1 MDREEHQT
9 QIADAGMPVSASAAG
24 PGAQPGAAPAGFE
37 SLPAIPE
44 DALILI
50 TTRNLV
56 LFPGT
61 VLPMTLGRQRSVVA
75 AQTAIRLNRPVGL
88 VLQREA
94 AADDPMP
101 VDLHRVGT
109 EANLLRYVTSP
120 DGSHHV
126 ICHGEHRFRI
136 IEFLDGYPFFVARV
150 ERIAEPEQQST
161 EIDARLLNL
170 RNQALEVLQ
179 LLPQTPGELVNAVQS
194 VTPAPAL
201 ADLIASF
208 MDITST
214 EKQEILE
221 TIAIERRL
229 ERISELL
236 AYRLEVLRLSR
247 QISDRTKE
255 TIDVRQREFLL
266 REQLKTIQ
274 QELGEGDDAKS
285 QEIAELRRKIEEARM
300 PPDIESHAK
309 KEVGRLERM
318 PEAAGEYS
326 MARTYLEWLIELPW
340 ALEDDPPIDVAEAG
354 RSLDE
359 DHYGLRKVKRR
370 ILEFLAIHKLN
381 PNGRSPIL
389 CFVGP
394 PGVGKT
400 SLGQSIARATA
411 RKFVRVSLGGT
422 HDEAEIRG
430 HRRTYIGALPGNILQ
445 GIRRAGSR
453 NCVMMLDEID
463 KLGRSNQGDPASA
476 LLEVLDPEQNGTF
489 RDNYLGVP
497 FDLSRIMFITTAN
510 VLDNVPGPLRDRME
524 VIDLPGYTED
534 EKFEI
539 ARRYLVTRQI
549 TANGLTA
556 EQAGIDDEAIHAI
569 IRHYTREAGVRNLER
584 EIGTALR
591 SVAMKI
597 AEGSA
602 GHVRIAP
609 ADLHA
614 ILGARR
620 FEGECAMRTSI
631 PGVATG
637 LAWTPVGGDILFIEA
652 ARIPGKGGLILTGQL
667 GEVMRE
673 SAQAALSLVK
683 GKAASLGIDATLFDG
698 SDIHVH
704 VPAGAIPKD
713 GPSAGVAMFTALVS
727 LLTGRTVKSD
737 TAMTGEIS
745 LRGLVLPVG
754 GIKEKVVA
762 AARCELATVILPSRN
777 EKDYEDIP
785 EAARNMLRF
794 VWAER
799 VEDVIAAALE
809 PAASRALEPAAE

>member
-1 MDREEHQT
+1 MDQNEPQLRTLE
-9 QIADAGMPVSASAAG
+9 G
-24 PGAQPGAAPAGFE
+24 GAPPAAPTNAPE
-37 SLPAIPE
+37 APNPLEALPA

-50 TTRNLV
+50 PTRNLV

-61 VLPMTLGRQRSVVA
+61 VLPITLGRQRSTAA
-75 AQTAIRLNRPVGL
+75 AQAAVRLSRPVGL
-88 VLQREA
+88 ILQRDPA
-94 AADDPMP
+94 TDDPMP

-126 ICHGEHRFRI
+126 ICQGEHRFRV
-136 IEFLDGYPFFVARV
+136 IEFLDGFPFFVARV
-150 ERIAEPEQQST
+150 ERLSEPEET
-161 EIDARLLNL
+161 NKEIDARLLNL

-179 LLPQTPGELVNAVQS
+179 LLPQTPAELVNAVQGVES
-194 VTPAPAL
+194 APGL

-208 MDITST
+208 MDITQA

-221 TIAIERRL
+221 TISIEDRL
-229 ERISELL
+229 DKVSKMLS
-236 AYRLEVLRLSR
+236 YRLEVLRLSR

-255 TIDVRQREFLL
+255 TIDDRQREFLL

-274 QELGEGDDAKS
+274 KELGEGDDAKS
-285 QEIAELRRKIEEARM
+285 QEIAELREKIEKAKMPEEVEA
-300 PPDIESHAK
+300 HAK
-309 KEVGRLERM
+309 KELSRLGRM

-326 MARTYLEWLIELPW
+326 MARAYLEWLTELPW
-340 ALEDDPPIDVAEAG
+340 AVEESAAIDVAEA
-354 RSLDE
+354 RRILDE

-370 ILEFLAIHKLN
+370 ILEFLAIQKLN
-381 PNGRSPIL
+381 PGGRSPIL

-400 SLGQSIARATA
+400 SLGQSIARATG
-411 RKFVRVSLGGT
+411 RKFTRVSLGGT

-453 NCVMMLDEID
+453 SCVMMLDEID
-463 KLGRSNQGDPASA
+463 KLGRGIQGDPASA
-476 LLEVLDPEQNGTF
+476 LLEVLDPEQNSTF

-497 FDLSRIMFITTAN
+497 FDLSRVMFICTAN

-539 ARRYLVTRQI
+539 GRRYLVRRQL
-549 TANGLTA
+549 TANGLKP
-556 EQAGIDDEAIHAI
+556 EQTEITDDALRAT
-569 IRHYTREAGVRNLER
+569 IRDYTREAGVRQLER

-591 SVAMKI
+591 NAAMKI

-602 GHVRIAP
+602 EKVVIDTK
-609 ADLHA
+609 DLHDA
-614 ILGARR
+614 LGPRR
-620 FEGECAMRTSI
+620 FEGELAMRTSV

-652 ARIPGKGGLILTGQL
+652 TRIPGKGGLILTGQL

-683 GKAASLGIDATLFDG
+683 GKATALGIDPKLFES
-698 SDIHVH
+698 SDIHIH

-727 LLTGRTVKSD
+727 LLTGRTIRTE

-762 AARCELATVILPSRN
+762 AARAGLKTVILPSRN

-785 EAARNMLRF
+785 EAARNDLSF
-794 VWAER
+794 IWAER
-799 VEDVIAAALE
+799 VEDVIDNALEPMPREAAALE
-809 PAASRALEPAAE
+809 TAAE